1 MSVGGLILFIA
12 FLIAVVAIVLAP
24 LLRSSP
30 QKLKAQPTAADAD
43 LSSPLIGLEA
53 QHQATLAS
61 LRDLD
66 FDFQTGKLAEVDYH
80 TQREFLMQ
88 RGADIL
94 RQIDL
99 LAANNK
105 AAPDPSPSPS
115 STPVR
120 SARKRKA

>member
-12 FLIAVVAIVLAP
+12 FLVVVVAIVIAP

-30 QKLKAQPTAADAD
+30 RKVKAQSIEAD
-43 LSSPLIGLEA
+43 LTSPLIGLEA

-66 FDFQTGKLAEVDYH
+66 FDFQTGKLAEIDYH

-99 LAANNK
+99 LGATNAASS
-105 AAPDPSPSPS
+105 APSPTSVPA
-115 STPVR
+115 R